1 MVKWWGTVLDLGT
14 RWHMV
19 RHDSWCQSL
28 QSLHKHLYTPLG
40 TYCFPNFLCSSPQL
54 LLPCYNHS
62 DLHKTPREG
71 YTLLYRVA
79 VIHILSLL
87 QNFTKF
93 FQLPKNQTVSST
105 ELQQIAFLTLL
116 VCPSCLSPSHTD
128 HIPDSPHHNAL
139 WSLLRWQLS

>member
-1 MVKWWGTVLDLGT
+1 MGALCWILAHADVWSGMTPDARVYSHYINIFILLWELFY
-14 RWHMV
+14 H
-19 RHDSWCQSL
+19 SL
-28 QSLHKHLYTPLG
+28 
-40 TYCFPNFLCSSPQL
+40 NFLRSSPQL

-87 QNFTKF
+87 QNLTKF
-93 FQLPKNQTVSST
+93 FQLPRIRLSVSST
-105 ELQQIAFLTLL
+105 ELQQIDFLTLL
-116 VCPSCLSPSHTD
+116 VCPSCLLPLHTN
-128 HIPDSPHHNAL
+128 HIPDSSHHNAL